1 MKKDLKTLALARLSG
16 FRHKTV
22 RVPEWENVSV
32 VLREP
37 SAEAWYLWREV
48 LNDGGTGDE
57 PLSVGAKKQRETEE
71 GGEAFRGVRVVTC
84 LASGGTGD
92 VRGGERGCTFHAH
105 WRVDY
110 SCVVHV

>member
-48 LNDGGTGDE
+48 LNDGDTGDE
-57 PLSVGAKKQRETEE
+57 PLS
-71 GGEAFRGVRVVTC
+71 GGGKNRRNLEAGVTLFCGVLGDKVLQRVVTAAGRGEELVGC
-84 LASGGTGD
+84 GRGPRGWARWVSGLG
-92 VRGGERGCTFHAH
+92 
-105 WRVDY
+105 
-110 SCVVHV
+110 